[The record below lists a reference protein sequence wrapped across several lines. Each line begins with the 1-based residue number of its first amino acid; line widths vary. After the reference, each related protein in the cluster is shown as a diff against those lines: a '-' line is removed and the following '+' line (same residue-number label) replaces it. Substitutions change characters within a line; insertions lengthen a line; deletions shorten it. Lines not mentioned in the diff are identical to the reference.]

1 MRSLAASNPIQ
12 AARDNL
18 LAIFDEVRKKV
29 FKLVCKS
36 ILIVYDSF
44 IKYESIKRR
53 RKQDQSGNFSMY
65 NEEKQEILANDE
77 MLSNEIMEENKKEEI
92 ELDSLSAVD
101 VIQLN
106 TNSKN

>member
-1 MRSLAASNPIQ
+1 
-12 AARDNL
+12 
-18 LAIFDEVRKKV
+18 
-29 FKLVCKS
+29 
-36 ILIVYDSF
+36 
-44 IKYESIKRR
+44 
-53 RKQDQSGNFSMY
+53 MY

-106 TNSKN
+106 INSKN